1 MSPQPPRVTATG
13 PATETEPLISSH
25 IDAVKTR
32 MGRIESRFLRT
43 VVELVQQETSGG
55 ALQRLRHG
63 LPGRWLRV
71 LSHDVC
77 APLERDATLELDAG
91 VELLVAIE
99 RVLTGGS
106 GAIMSRALAA
116 VASRVLSRSAGLIV
130 PGDMLGTLQHLR
142 APFEQPFIDAEVRF
156 GARRAAAGFLL
167 EVELSGRPSAAP
179 WLGWAGLGYAR
190 AAARFSGANLAEFRF
205 DCRISGS
212 MARVMGSRTAT
223 GLIRLP
229 GEAPTT
235 VFPPAPDAR
244 PRSAPPRRRS
254 SATNVAAQVEQIL
267 SRAPSTPALRSP
279 LDSDGPGVARST
291 LPPAETARPRLQ
303 SGLRPAIRAA
313 RRRSRNLAP

>member
-1 MSPQPPRVTATG
+1 M
-13 PATETEPLISSH
+13 
-25 IDAVKTR
+25 DAVKTR

-43 VVELVQQETSGG
+43 VVELIQQETSGG

-63 LPGRWLRV
+63 LPARWLRV
-71 LSHDVC
+71 LSDEVC
-77 APLERDATLELDAG
+77 AAPGRDATLDLDTG
-91 VELLVAIE
+91 IELLVAIE

-142 APFEQPFIDAEVRF
+142 APFEQPFIDAEIRF

-167 EVELSGRPSAAP
+167 EVELSGRPSAAT

-223 GLIRLP
+223 GMIRLP
-229 GEAPTT
+229 SEAPAS
-235 VFPPAPDAR
+235 VFPSAVEAR

-254 SATNVAAQVEQIL
+254 SATNLVAQVDQIL
-267 SRAPSTPALRSP
+267 SRAPSTPALRAP
-279 LDSDGPGVARST
+279 DTDGPSVARSSA
-291 LPPAETARPRLQ
+291 PPAADTARPRLQ